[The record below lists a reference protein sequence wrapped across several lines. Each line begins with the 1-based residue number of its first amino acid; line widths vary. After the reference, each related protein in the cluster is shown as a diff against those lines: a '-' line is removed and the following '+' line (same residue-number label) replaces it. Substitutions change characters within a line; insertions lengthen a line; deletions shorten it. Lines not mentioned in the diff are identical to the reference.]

1 MTVYLLDTNFLIY
14 LADTDADP
22 AKRKMVLD
30 KMAEVLQQDDV
41 SFVISP
47 LISYEVLR
55 GVNWDNPNKLG
66 SLKNTLAQ
74 FTSLAITQEIAD
86 LARDLYRFDKF
97 DAERNGVAKNLDKR
111 KFDVFHYATAYVH
124 GLEMLSHDT
133 DISDIAKLHEKM
145 KCWLKSK
152 NNFQAA

>member
-14 LADTDADP
+14 LADEEADP
-22 AKRKMVLD
+22 TKRKMVLE

-47 LISYEVLR
+47 LIAYEVLR
-55 GVNWDNPNKLG
+55 GVNWDNPKKLND
-66 SLKNTLAQ
+66 LKNALAA
-74 FTSLAITQEIAD
+74 FKPLVITQEIAD

-97 DAERNGVAKNLDKR
+97 DAERNGVEKNLDKR
-111 KFDVFHYATAYVH
+111 KFDVFHYATAYVN

-133 DISDIAKLHEKM
+133 DINGIAKLHKKM
-145 KCWLKSK
+145 LAETQK
-152 NNFQAA
+152 